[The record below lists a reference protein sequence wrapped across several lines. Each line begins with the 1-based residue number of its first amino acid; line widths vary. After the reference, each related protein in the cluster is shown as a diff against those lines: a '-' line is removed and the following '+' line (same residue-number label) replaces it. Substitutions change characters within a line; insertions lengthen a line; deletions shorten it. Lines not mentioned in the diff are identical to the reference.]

1 MQIVRSH
8 RCGSTLMFFLENRST
23 NGGNIREIA
32 NCLSIGSV
40 TTHRNNGANSRNCKT
55 INSSVS
61 SITTRSTNGVNSR
74 EIANCLS
81 IGSVTT
87 RRNNG
92 ANSRNCK
99 TISSS
104 VSSITTRSITGVN
117 SRNMC
122 LQLVYDLLSSVTR
135 KGSMCLQLVND
146 IGLERLICCS
156 LYIGL

>member
-40 TTHRNNGANSRNCKT
+40 TTHRNNGANSRNYKT
-55 INSSVS
+55 INSSVN

-74 EIANCLS
+74 EISNCLS
-81 IGSVTT
+81 VGSVTT

-104 VSSITTRSITGVN
+104 VSSITTRSINGVN
-117 SRNMC
+117 SR
-122 LQLVYDLLSSVTR
+122 QLIEYRIALVKRTVY
-135 KGSMCLQLVND
+135 GSAVEKEGQRCRWTVHTC
-146 IGLERLICCS
+146 G
-156 LYIGL
+156 